1 MIVLASASSARRA
14 LLAAAG
20 VMVTVDPAKIDE
32 NPTKQSLRERRA
44 HPAAIAEN
52 LAVLKALDVSTRAPG
67 ALVIGADQTLDLAGT
82 DFDKPRDRAE
92 ARSQLQALRGRT
104 HRLFSAVAVVRD
116 GQTRWRHVAEA
127 RLTMRE
133 FSNAF
138 LEDYL
143 DRAGDSVLSSVGGYQ
158 LEGLGAQLFT
168 AIEGD
173 FFTILGLPL
182 LPLLDFLRI
191 DGDLPT

>member
-20 VMVTVDPAKIDE
+20 VGVTVDPARIDE
-32 NPTKQSLRERRA
+32 NPVKRSLRDSRT

-52 LAVLKALDVSTRAPG
+52 LAVLKALDASVRAPG
-67 ALVIGADQTLDLAGT
+67 ALVIGADQTLDLNGT

-92 ARSQLQALRGRT
+92 ARSQLQALRGQT
-104 HRLFSAVAVVRD
+104 HRLYSAVAVVR
-116 GQTRWRHVAEA
+116 GGETRWRHVAEA
-127 RLTMRE
+127 CLTMRD
-133 FSNAF
+133 FSDAF
-138 LEDYL
+138 LDDYL
-143 DRAGDSVLSSVGGYQ
+143 DRSGASVLSSVGGYQ
-158 LEGLGAQLFT
+158 LEGLGAQLFS

-182 LPLLDFLRI
+182 LPLLEFLRI
-191 DGDLPT
+191 DGDLPR

>member
-14 LLAAAG
+14 MLAAAG
-20 VMVTVDPAKIDE
+20 VTLALDPAGIDE
-32 NPTKQSLRERRA
+32 DPVKQTLRERLT
-44 HPAAIAEN
+44 HPAAIAEH
-52 LAVLKALDVSTRAPG
+52 LAVLKARDVSLRRPG
-67 ALVIGADQTLDLAGT
+67 ALVIGADQTLELDGA

-104 HRLFSAVAVVRD
+104 HHLYSAAAAVRD
-116 GQTRWRHVAEA
+116 GQTRWCHVAA
-127 RLTMRE
+127 ATLSMRD
-133 FSNAF
+133 FSDTF
-138 LEDYL
+138 LDDYL
-143 DRAGDSVLSSVGGYQ
+143 DRAGEAVLSSVGGYQ

-182 LPLLDFLRI
+182 LPLLEFLRI
-191 DGDLPT
+191 DGELPR